1 MTIKEQIIEK
11 IDQLPESALLEVLE
25 FVRSIKNDEQQL
37 NIDDRVWQAYLDS
50 EREREEV
57 YRRLANSWFYQRNYG
72 GQN

>member
-57 YRRLANSWFYQRNYG
+57 YRRLANS
-72 GQN
+72 